1 MRTSVPGWVGSSSI
15 KWLGRIQ
22 GSTEPLWT
30 RNNSTSYMLIGDEF
44 PRGQS
49 SRAAVTTQTIK
60 SALALSWPADLSAG
74 PHQIYGYAQSP
85 RGLIEKVE
93 WSMDGGAIWRVAASV
108 EPKFQYSWGRFL
120 IDLELRPGMYTI
132 LTRATDAAGNTQPSP
147 PFQRER
153 LPVQPAGAAPAPG
166 LLNPQEVARHCG
178 AVGRVAN
185 LRVANACGL
194 SQGNPQ
200 GFGCRRDDGEAP
212 RPVARSEAAEVRPLV
227 CCPAGLGRSVSGP

>member
-108 EPKFQYSWGRFL
+108 EPQFQYSWGRFL

-178 AVGRVAN
+178 AVAGRQPSGCERMRPITGESA
-185 LRVANACGL
+185 RIWL
-194 SQGNPQ
+194 S
-200 GFGCRRDDGEAP
+200 
-212 RPVARSEAAEVRPLV
+212 
-227 CCPAGLGRSVSGP
+227 AG

>member
-49 SRAAVTTQTIK
+49 SRARGDDPDHQERVAIVV
-60 SALALSWPADLSAG
+60 AADLSAG

-85 RGLIEKVE
+85 PGLIEKVE

-108 EPKFQYSWGRFL
+108 EPQFQYSWARFL

-178 AVGRVAN
+178 AVAGRQP
-185 LRVANACGL
+185 
-194 SQGNPQ
+194 S
-200 GFGCRRDDGEAP
+200 GCDRM
-212 RPVARSEAAEVRPLV
+212 RPVTGESARIWRS
-227 CCPAGLGRSVSGP
+227 AG